1 MSCATLPIRAAA
13 AGLLLGAA
21 LGIADGFRAPPMA
34 GETHAQ
40 RIVGVCGL
48 DAAAGAALGAI
59 VGVVLALT
67 TSVAPRRRLT
77 LASGA
82 LLLTVGAAGAARLP
96 RSGTLRIEAARAAR
110 LEGPAPV
117 LHDDHPRGVVLI
129 TLDTV
134 RADSLAQ
141 MPALTA
147 RAATA
152 QRFTAARA
160 NGAWTLPSMASIHTG
175 LPYPAHGAAQMQST
189 AAGSART
196 GLDPSVPTL
205 AEALA
210 ARGFVNF
217 GVVTNAFNGQ
227 RFGFHRGFD
236 RFVDLSRHA
245 LRNHA
250 LRRASLLR
258 TLVPSRPD
266 RGDAVTDQALAWL
279 PRVSDGRFFLWL
291 HYLDAHAPYSADPG
305 GFDPF
310 AECALPDCFDAW
322 SSVRRGTLALDAAE
336 QQRVRTL
343 YDTDLAWLDG
353 QLARLFAG
361 LDASGALD
369 HTLVVVV
376 GDHGEA
382 FWEPGEAGRPEVEHG
397 GSFREPVVRVP
408 LLAWEPGVPPSERTA
423 SVDLTMIRPAIL
435 AWSDQGGLG
444 PLDSGVDRVTPLGSL
459 LFANEEEGC
468 TDGRT
473 KVVRKRSGLAV
484 WDLTVDPR
492 EEHPSTAAPAHLL
505 RCLDETR
512 ARVGNGVG
520 GDVHALRALGYV
532 E

>member
-1 MSCATLPIRAAA
+1 MSRATLPIRAAA

-21 LGIADGFRAPPMA
+21 LGLGDALVAPPMA
-34 GETHAQ
+34 GETQAQ
-40 RIVGVCGL
+40 RIVSVCGL
-48 DAAAGAALGAI
+48 DAAMGAALGAAI
-59 VGVVLALT
+59 GVVLALT
-67 TSVAPRRRLT
+67 TSGARRGPLT

-82 LLLTVGAAGAARLP
+82 LLLIVGAAGAARLP

-110 LEGPAPV
+110 LEGPAP
-117 LHDDHPRGVVLI
+117 LLRDDRPRGVILL

-134 RADSLAQ
+134 RADSLAK
-141 MPALTA
+141 MPALSA

-196 GLDPSVPTL
+196 GLDPNAPTL

-217 GVVTNAFNGQ
+217 AVVTNAFNGQ
-227 RFGFHRGFD
+227 RYGFHRGFD

-245 LRNHA
+245 SRNHA

-258 TLVPSRPD
+258 AIVPSRPD

-279 PRVSDGRFFLWL
+279 PRVSQGRFFLWL

-310 AECALPDCFDAW
+310 AACALPDCFDAW
-322 SSVRRGTLALDAAE
+322 SSVRRGTLALKAADQE
-336 QQRVRTL
+336 RVRSL

-353 QLARLFAG
+353 QLARLFTG
-361 LDASGALD
+361 LEASGALD

-408 LLAWEPGVPPSERTA
+408 LLAWEPGVPAAERTA
-423 SVDLTMIRPAIL
+423 AVDLTMIRPAIL
-435 AWSDQGGLG
+435 SWADQGGLG
-444 PLDSGVDRVTPLGSL
+444 PLDAGVDRVTPLGSL
-459 LFANEEEGC
+459 LFADEAEGC

-473 KVVRKRSGLAV
+473 KVVRTWGRLAV
-484 WDLTVDPR
+484 WDLTVDPA
-492 EEHPSTAAPAHLL
+492 EEHPSTVAPAHLV

-512 ARVGNGVG
+512 ARVGKGVG